1 MSKLKVNIVSAS
13 EEIFSGEAD
22 MVFATGTLGEIGV
35 APGHSPLLTGLL
47 PGPVRV
53 ASGSEEDTFF
63 GSGGFIEVQPDVV
76 TVLSDVAER
85 AEDLDEAKAL
95 KAQEEAEQLA
105 KEIAS
110 SAPMAVESIRSTLR
124 GNLADQIEQIMDWE
138 LSEQVRLQKTEDFKT
153 GIAASLSRETPQFKR
168 K

>member
-1 MSKLKVNIVSAS
+1 MMLTSSTMLNGSVSN
-13 EEIFSGEAD
+13 
-22 MVFATGTLGEIGV
+22 T
-35 APGHSPLLTGLL
+35 
-47 PGPVRV
+47 
-53 ASGSEEDTFF
+53 
-63 GSGGFIEVQPDVV
+63 
-76 TVLSDVAER
+76 
-85 AEDLDEAKAL
+85 
-95 KAQEEAEQLA
+95 AQEEAEQLA

-124 GNLADQIEQIMDWE
+124 GNLADQIEQSVDWE